1 MTYKLNNMKKLF
13 GLALVASLVLII
25 ASCGSGSAK
34 DDKGKLGDKKVEL
47 EKLKKEKTDLDGKI
61 RKLEEEIAKADPNA
75 STVKK
80 LVSIAPVTV
89 QDFVHYIDLQGRIE
103 AKNNTTVVPRGQ
115 PGQVRQ
121 IFVTEGQ
128 VVRKGQQLL
137 KLDDAIARQQLAA
150 AEQGIAGAEAQAKLT
165 QSIYER
171 QQNLWKQNIG
181 SEVQVLQ
188 AKTAADAAAAAL
200 SSARAQAQQAREA
213 LSFSNV
219 YAQIG
224 GTIDK
229 LNIRVGETFTGTGAD
244 NKPQVTIVNTSNLKA
259 FVQVPENYLARI
271 NVGTPVQVALPELGN
286 RVISSKI
293 SVASKLIDPTTRSF
307 YAEANLPATSDLRPN
322 QAAVIKIEDYKK
334 TGAITVPVNVV
345 QSDETGKYLFIVEEA
360 NGKTVAR
367 RKIVIPGE
375 AYGGFM
381 EIKSG
386 LTGKE
391 KIVTEGYQ
399 TLYDGQ
405 AITAAK

>member
-1 MTYKLNNMKKLF
+1 MTYKLNNMKKLS

-34 DDKGKLGDKKVEL
+34 DEKGKLGDKKVEL
-47 EKLKKEKTDLDGKI
+47 EKKKKEKSKLDDEI

-75 STVKK
+75 SSVKK
-80 LVSIAPVTV
+80 LVSVAPVTV

-103 AKNNTTVVPRGQ
+103 AKNNTTVVPKGG

-128 VVRKGQQLL
+128 VVRKGQQVL
-137 KLDDAIARQQLAA
+137 KLDDAIQRQALAA
-150 AEQGIAGAEAQAKLT
+150 AEQNAASAEAQAKLY
-165 QSIYER
+165 QSVYER

-181 SEVQVLQ
+181 SEVQVLE
-188 AKTAADAAAAAL
+188 AKTKAEASAAQLNA
-200 SSARAQAQQAREA
+200 ARAGANSAREA
-213 LSFSNV
+213 LGFTNV
-219 YAQIG
+219 YAEIG

-229 LNIRVGETFTGTGAD
+229 LNIRVGETFVGVLQNGT
-244 NKPQVTIVNTSNLKA
+244 PQVTIVNTSNLKA
-259 FVQVPENYLARI
+259 YVQVPENYLSRV
-271 NVGTPVQVALPELGN
+271 NVGTPVQVALPELNN
-286 RVISSKI
+286 RIIPSKI
-293 SVASKLIDPTTRSF
+293 SVASKQIDPTTRSF
-307 YAEANLPATSDLRPN
+307 YAEASLPTANDLRPN
-322 QAAVIKIEDYKK
+322 QAAVVKIEDYKK

-367 RKIVIPGE
+367 RKVVIPGE

-405 AITAAK
+405 AISAAQ